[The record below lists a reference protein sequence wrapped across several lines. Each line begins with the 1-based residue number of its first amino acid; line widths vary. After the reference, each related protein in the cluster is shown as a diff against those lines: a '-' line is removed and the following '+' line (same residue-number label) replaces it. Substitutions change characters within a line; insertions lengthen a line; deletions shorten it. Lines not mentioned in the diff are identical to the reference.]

1 MVERQRT
8 DWRHDVTV
16 VRVGVDV
23 DAEPEEAWSVV
34 SDPRNLPQWDRHIL
48 AVDGVPPGG
57 LAPGVHYVTV
67 MGFVGMRARV
77 ACDVVEWRPPLRA
90 VIRLS
95 GLIDATVST
104 TLMRVADGRSR
115 LVHEVDFRLRGGP
128 LGAFAGRSL
137 RLVGGPQLALRRGL
151 LAQKRQIEDRARA

>member
-1 MVERQRT
+1 MVERQRA
-8 DWRHDVTV
+8 DGRHNVTV
-16 VRVGVDV
+16 VRVGVDI
-23 DAEPEEAWSVV
+23 DAEPEDAWSVV
-34 SDPRNLPQWDRHIL
+34 SDPRNLPHWDRHIL
-48 AVDGVPPGG
+48 AVEGVPAGG
-57 LAPGVHYVTV
+57 LGRGVHYVTV

-77 ACDVVEWRPPLRA
+77 ECEVVEWRPPVRS

-104 TLMRVADGRSR
+104 TLTRLGSRSSR

-151 LAQKRQIEDRARA
+151 LAQKRQIEERTRA

>member
-1 MVERQRT
+1 V
-8 DWRHDVTV
+8 VT

-23 DAEPEEAWSVV
+23 DAEPEDAWSVV
-34 SDPRNLPQWDRHIL
+34 SDPRNLPQWDRHIV
-48 AVDGVPPGG
+48 AVEGVPPGG
-57 LAPGVHYVTV
+57 LGRGVRYVTV

-77 ACDVVEWRPPLRA
+77 ECEVLEWRPPLRA

-95 GLIDATVST
+95 GLLDATVST
-104 TLMRVADGRSR
+104 TLSRIGPNRSR

-137 RLVGGPQLALRRGL
+137 RLVGGPQLALRRGT
-151 LAQKRQIEDRARA
+151 LAQKRDIEARSRR